1 MEFLLKNNYVPA
13 DPSPQGI
20 RYCTNCGLN
29 RNSVGGY
36 WKIINKGNQR
46 RWVCKPCTEIKF
58 K

>member
-1 MEFLLKNNYVPA
+1 MESLLNNDFQPA
-13 DPSPQGI
+13 DPSPSGT

-29 RNSVGGY
+29 RNSVGGF
-36 WKIINKGNQR
+36 WKVISKGKQR